1 MCEKSIFQKWNKDR
15 LRLAA
20 VLLFFGISGIC
31 YSHAVQEESLILGT
45 ETALEEI
52 GQTDA
57 EIITEGSLSGQV
69 NLNKADREEL
79 TRLPGIGEKL
89 AEEIIRYREKNGG
102 FGRIEE
108 IMEISG
114 IGEKTFQEIKEQ
126 ITVGE

>member
-20 VLLFFGISGIC
+20 VLLFFGISGIW

-69 NLNKADREEL
+69 NLNTADREEL

-89 AEEIIRYREKNGG
+89 AEEIIRYREENGD

>member
-1 MCEKSIFQKWNKDR
+1 MCEKSIFRKWNKDR

-20 VLLFFGISGIC
+20 VLLFFGISGIW
-31 YSHAVQEESLILGT
+31 YSHAVREDRLILGT

-57 EIITEGSLSGQV
+57 EIITEKSLSEKV
-69 NLNKADREEL
+69 NLNTADMEEL
-79 TRLPGIGEKL
+79 TQLPRIGEKL
-89 AEEIIRYREKNGG
+89 AGKIIRYREENGS

-114 IGEKTFQEIKEQ
+114 IGEKTFLEIKEQ